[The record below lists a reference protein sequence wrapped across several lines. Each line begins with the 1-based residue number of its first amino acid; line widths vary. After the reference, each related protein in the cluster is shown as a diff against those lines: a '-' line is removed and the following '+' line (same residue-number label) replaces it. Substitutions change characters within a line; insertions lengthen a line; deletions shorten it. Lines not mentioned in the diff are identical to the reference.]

1 MCVCVCVGGGDT
13 DFLDVEKGNFMIL
26 LGLWDRK
33 LSAIFLEIE
42 ETSCFCISHT
52 TFTLLYSFSYITD
65 ELGKQKKTFIHQFL
79 PICISDEFIYSLPE
93 QDYTQLK

>member
-1 MCVCVCVGGGDT
+1 VCVCWGGT

-52 TFTLLYSFSYITD
+52 TFTLLYSFSDITD
-65 ELGKQKKTFIHQFL
+65 ELGKQKKHLFTSFSQSAFQMNL
-79 PICISDEFIYSLPE
+79 YSLPE